1 MLASEASLGARSIK
15 SSSAQPVSG
24 QIKWFD
30 SVKGFGFLIDAD
42 GGRDI
47 LLHANVLRRFGQNS
61 IVEGAFI
68 EAMAVQTNRGRQ
80 VVEVLS
86 IEPPP
91 LDDAAEAP
99 IAELADLSEA
109 DIAALPLL
117 PARVKW
123 FDRSKGFGFANV
135 FGRKNDVFL
144 HLEVLR
150 RFGFADL
157 SCGEAIGLRVFM
169 ANRGMVAAE
178 VAAWEKA
185 TSPGKPFRERQ
196 ADVGLRTRTRLTAE
210 QTAGPLPA

>member
-1 MLASEASLGARSIK
+1 MLASEASLCAKSAK
-15 SSSAQPVSG
+15 SSSAQLVSG

-47 LLHANVLRRFGQNS
+47 LLHANVLRSFGQNS
-61 IVEGAFI
+61 IVEGTLI
-68 EAMAVQTNRGRQ
+68 EAMAVQTSRGRQ

-86 IEPPP
+86 IEPLP

-99 IAELADLSEA
+99 IAEMAHLSEA

-135 FGRKNDVFL
+135 FGRKSDVFL

-150 RFGFADL
+150 RFGFDDL
-157 SCGEAIGLRVFM
+157 SCGEAVGLRVFM
-169 ANRGMVAAE
+169 ADRGMVAAE

-185 TSPGKPFRERQ
+185 TSLGKSVPERQ
-196 ADVGLRTRTRLTAE
+196 VDVGMRTGTRLTAE
-210 QTAGPLPA
+210 QSADPLPA